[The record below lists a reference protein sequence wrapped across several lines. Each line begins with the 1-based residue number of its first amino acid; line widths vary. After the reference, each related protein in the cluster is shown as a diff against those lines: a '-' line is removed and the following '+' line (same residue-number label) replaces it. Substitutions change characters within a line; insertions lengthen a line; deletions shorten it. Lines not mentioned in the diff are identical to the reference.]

1 MIDTRS
7 MRALSL
13 VLGLMLATAAAAQIT
28 PAIPIEQQPVRF
40 HLDPILDPI
49 DPAQTTIA
57 MVDGRITIT
66 VIPATSSTAAPAS
79 ALDVTL
85 GSFPSGFYALDVIER
100 AITGDGEIDSTIF
113 TITFDVLPR
122 GTTPPQPVEDYSDLW
137 WDPDEPGWGLQLTQ
151 HPGGNL
157 WATLL
162 VYAQDG
168 SATWYV
174 MMGGAWSGPATY
186 TGPFYKT
193 HGPWFG
199 VPIATGFDIQQVGS
213 ATFAF
218 TSYSTV
224 TFTYSV
230 DGVMKARNLQR
241 QPF

>member
-1 MIDTRS
+1 MIDIHS
-7 MRALSL
+7 MRALFL
-13 VLGLMLATAAAAQIT
+13 TFGLTLATVAAAQFT

-40 HLDPILDPI
+40 HLDALVDPI

-57 MVDGRITIT
+57 KVDGRITVTI
-66 VIPATSSTAAPAS
+66 IPATSTTSAPVS

-85 GSFPSGFYALDVIER
+85 GSFPSGFYPLDVIER
-100 AITGDGEIDSTIF
+100 VISGDGEIDSTVF

-122 GTTPPQPVEDYSDLW
+122 GTTPPQPIEDYSDLW
-137 WDPDEPGWGLQLTQ
+137 WDPDEPGWGLQVTQ

-157 WATLL
+157 FATLL

-174 MMGGAWSGPATY
+174 MMGGAWSDTVTY
-186 TGPFYKT
+186 SGPFYKT

-199 VPIATGFDIQQVGS
+199 MPIAAGFDIQQVGT

-218 TSYSTV
+218 TGYSTMA
-224 TFTYSV
+224 FTYSV
-230 DGVMKARNLQR
+230 DGVSKMRNLQR